1 MNLSK
6 NSWLL
11 IAITSIHSVIE
22 LFLNTFL
29 VSYFL
34 NLTNNNI
41 VPTAIFYIF
50 TYLIPLWGFALI
62 GPFVKN
68 GKKIKVYRTSFILS
82 ALSLLLIIHLKE
94 SVTDYIWFLG
104 IVIGIEKVLFYFPQN
119 LLTSEIAKGGQVVK
133 FNGYQMAITGFLRII
148 APIVLGWFIT
158 MDSFINT
165 AVFVLALTILEF
177 ILSNMLTK
185 IKSVSKPFNIKAL
198 FVLALKRKKIKIS
211 MGIEVFRGITFDI
224 LDTLIVLYI
233 IYMFKT
239 DFKLGILTSIFAIC
253 SVIANAL
260 LGRFCKITSF
270 GSLLIV
276 CSLLSFLGTVYFVF
290 NTSEFSFIVYNLVF
304 ASAAQLIRT
313 VTTINMYK
321 VSQSKSVASTYRA
334 EYLALREF
342 FLNLG
347 RIIGFGLVIW
357 AAVCQDAN
365 MLKYLILM
373 LSILIIVVGYMSVIL
388 SHWIS
393 ETENKC

>member
-1 MNLSK
+1 
-6 NSWLL
+6 
-11 IAITSIHSVIE
+11 
-22 LFLNTFL
+22 
-29 VSYFL
+29 
-34 NLTNNNI
+34 
-41 VPTAIFYIF
+41 
-50 TYLIPLWGFALI
+50 
-62 GPFVKN
+62 
-68 GKKIKVYRTSFILS
+68 
-82 ALSLLLIIHLKE
+82 
-94 SVTDYIWFLG
+94 
-104 IVIGIEKVLFYFPQN
+104 
-119 LLTSEIAKGGQVVK
+119 
-133 FNGYQMAITGFLRII
+133 
-148 APIVLGWFIT
+148 
-158 MDSFINT
+158 
-165 AVFVLALTILEF
+165 
-177 ILSNMLTK
+177 
-185 IKSVSKPFNIKAL
+185 
-198 FVLALKRKKIKIS
+198 

-373 LSILIIVVGYMSVIL
+373 LSILIIVVGFMSVII